1 MTTSMTE
8 NKQDEIALRDERREG
23 ILELEKEMAE
33 YPQLDLPVKH
43 HFSKDLYGRE
53 LLIPAGSLVVGKI
66 HKHQSL
72 NILASG
78 TISLLTE
85 EGTKEVSA
93 PYVVVSKP
101 GIKRVG
107 YAHTDCVW
115 ITAHATQET
124 DLEKI
129 EDEVIAK
136 DYGDVSSL
144 TENELKQI
152 EDIKRESSCLG

>member
-1 MTTSMTE
+1 MNNLE
-8 NKQDEIALRDERREG
+8 VRDG
-23 ILELEKEMAE
+23 IKDLETQMKEMPNQLEL
-33 YPQLDLPVKH
+33 PLKH

-53 LLIPAGSLVVGKI
+53 LLIPAGTLLVGKI

-78 TISLLTE
+78 DISLLTE
-85 EGTKEVSA
+85 EGTKRVQA
-93 PYVVVSKP
+93 PYIVVSQP

-115 ITAHATQET
+115 ITVHATKET

-136 DYGDVSSL
+136 DYDDVAL
-144 TENELKQI
+144 TETQLQQLENIQ
-152 EDIKRESSCLG
+152 RESSCHG